1 MTQSG
6 HPSLDAALYFILAHI
21 KMKYVRAYNMR
32 ARAASAEATRCR
44 ILEVVVCLLKSR
56 FRSEI
61 RLEDVAVG
69 AQVTVQT
76 VINVFGSRSGLLDE
90 ALAGLVRE
98 VREQRLRAEPGDLEG
113 AIAALIDHYE
123 QFGDLVVRNL
133 AEQADSELIET
144 GQAGHRQWVQRQFAP
159 QLSQL
164 DAKGRRSLIDE
175 LVCVCDVYTWKL
187 LRRDMG
193 RSRSETET
201 TILGMANA
209 IVRAA

>member
-1 MTQSG
+1 MVFFIIV
-6 HPSLDAALYFILAHI
+6 DIKVKNVRLYT
-21 KMKYVRAYNMR
+21 MR
-32 ARAASAEATRCR
+32 ARAASAEATRHR
-44 ILEVVVCLLKSR
+44 ILEAAVCLLKSR

-61 RLEDVAVG
+61 RLEDVAAG

-90 ALAGLVRE
+90 ALAGLLRE

-123 QFGDLVVRNL
+123 EFGDLVIRNL
-133 AEQADSELIET
+133 AEQADRELIKT

-159 QLSQL
+159 QLSRL

-201 TILGMANA
+201 TILTMANA